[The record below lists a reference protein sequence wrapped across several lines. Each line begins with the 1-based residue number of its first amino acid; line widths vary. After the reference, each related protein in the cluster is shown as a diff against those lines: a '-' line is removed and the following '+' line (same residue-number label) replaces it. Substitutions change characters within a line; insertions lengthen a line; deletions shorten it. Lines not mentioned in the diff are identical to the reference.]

1 MFAARLSRSA
11 ARRFST
17 APHVYT
23 LPELPYAYSAL
34 EPVISGEIMQAHSQF
49 ISDKFDCTAVTSKST
64 SGRPPSPRF
73 SLYFAQIHHAK
84 HHQAYVTNL
93 NAALQQ
99 YAEAQQKNDMQK
111 MIALQ
116 GAIKFNGG
124 GHVNHSLFWQNL
136 AAPKEGGGEPPTGA
150 LADAIN
156 AQFGSLD
163 AFVAKF
169 NSQTAA
175 VQGSGWGWLGLNK
188 ETGKVAIATTANQ
201 DPLSTVGLVP
211 LLGID
216 VWEHAYYLQH
226 KNVRPDYLKAVW
238 KVVNWA
244 EVGKRFAAAK

>member
-1 MFAARLSRSA
+1 M
-11 ARRFST
+11 
-17 APHVYT
+17 
-23 LPELPYAYSAL
+23 
-34 EPVISGEIMQAHSQF
+34 
-49 ISDKFDCTAVTSKST
+49 
-64 SGRPPSPRF
+64 
-73 SLYFAQIHHAK
+73 
-84 HHQAYVTNL
+84 TNL

-136 AAPKEGGGEPPTGA
+136 ASPKEGGGAPPTGA

-163 AFVAKF
+163 AFITKF
-169 NSQTAA
+169 NAQTAA

-216 VWEHAYYLQH
+216 VWEHAYYLQY